1 MARKSIM
8 IDMDEVIV
16 KCRFSDFLE
25 DFLGDV
31 DFSKLTGFNRQELI
45 KGREKEFAEIYAKKS
60 LYNNDDGTFVEPME
74 NCVQVIEKLSKVYDV
89 YIETS
94 YTWGGDVID
103 PAWNLKYKCDYLKHY
118 FPFLSV
124 NNFMFIC
131 DKSKIKFDVGIDDR
145 VHNLVACDKKLLF
158 TEFRNKNLADD
169 ELENLG
175 ISRVDNWLEIE
186 KVLLPK

>member
-25 DFLGDV
+25 EFLGDV

-45 KGREKEFAEIYAKKS
+45 KGREREFAEIYANRS
-60 LYNNDDGTFVEPME
+60 LYHNDDGSFVEPMPY
-74 NCVQVIEKLSKVYDV
+74 CVEVIKKLSEKYDV

-94 YTWGGDVID
+94 YTWAGDVVD
-103 PAWNLKYKCDYLKHY
+103 PAWNLKFKCDYLKHF

-124 NNFMFIC
+124 NNFIFAC
-131 DKSKIKFDVGIDDR
+131 DKSKMKFDIGIDDR
-145 VHNLVACDKKLLF
+145 IHNLVACDTKFLF
-158 TEFRNKNLADD
+158 TEFRNKNLSNE
-169 ELENLG
+169 ELEKQG
-175 ISRVDNWLEIE
+175 IVRVDGWLDVE
-186 KVLLPK
+186 KILI